1 MGSVDPGIRGLY
13 FGRKERR
20 IMSEGLL
27 FTFGAVIFF
36 IVFGGATLF
45 GMASLRK
52 FEKNQES

>member
-1 MGSVDPGIRGLY
+1 
-13 FGRKERR
+13 
-20 IMSEGLL
+20 MSEGVL
-27 FTFGAVIFF
+27 FAFGAVIFF

>member
-1 MGSVDPGIRGLY
+1 M
-13 FGRKERR
+13 
-20 IMSEGLL
+20 MSEGLL

>member
-1 MGSVDPGIRGLY
+1 MGPVDPCVGGLH
-13 FGRKERR
+13 FGRKKRGM
-20 IMSEGLL
+20 MSEGLL

-52 FEKNQES
+52 YQEDQK